1 MEKFNYEANGYNR
14 NEVNRFINDVIRQTE
29 DIVNKCKHQELEI
42 DRLKSE
48 LIHYQKMEDSM
59 KQSILNAEAN
69 SENIKRLA
77 KEEASMIISEAKYS
91 ADRVVNE
98 ALLKAEKIEVNR
110 EVLEKNM
117 KIFKRKLKLIM
128 EQQMAVVDEI
138 EVLEL
143 E

>member
-1 MEKFNYEANGYNR
+1 
-14 NEVNRFINDVIRQTE
+14 
-29 DIVNKCKHQELEI
+29 
-42 DRLKSE
+42 
-48 LIHYQKMEDSM
+48 M